1 MKRIC
6 PALVFSTVFSLAGA
20 TWSAA
25 TAVAGE
31 VDMREY
37 IMIDEGMTEA
47 EVLYRLG
54 PYDYETVFSDY
65 YHFPIRRRWAYL
77 PAYGKRGWITEIT
90 FDFRGRVQQIERYR
104 P

>member
-1 MKRIC
+1 MKRIS
-6 PALVFSTVFSLAGA
+6 PPLLLSMLLSLAGA
-20 TWSAA
+20 ISVPAGAA
-25 TAVAGE
+25 AAE
-31 VDMREY
+31 VDMRDY

-77 PAYGKRGWITEIT
+77 PAYGRRGWITEIT
-90 FDFRGRVQQIERYR
+90 FDHRGRVQQIERYR

>member
-1 MKRIC
+1 MKRIS
-6 PALVFSTVFSLAGA
+6 PPLLLSMLASLATTIFVPAGA
-20 TWSAA
+20 AA
-25 TAVAGE
+25 AE
-31 VDMREY
+31 VDMRDY

-77 PAYGKRGWITEIT
+77 PAYGRRGWITEIT
-90 FDFRGRVQQIERYR
+90 FDHRGRVQQIERYR

>member
-1 MKRIC
+1 MKRIS
-6 PALVFSTVFSLAGA
+6 PPLLFSMLLSLAG
-20 TWSAA
+20 TISVPTGAA
-25 TAVAGE
+25 AAE
-31 VDMREY
+31 VDMRDY

-77 PAYGKRGWITEIT
+77 PAYGRRGWITEIT
-90 FDFRGRVQQIERYR
+90 FDHRGRVQQIERYR

>member
-1 MKRIC
+1 ML
-6 PALVFSTVFSLAGA
+6 ASLATTIFVPAGA
-20 TWSAA
+20 AA
-25 TAVAGE
+25 AE
-31 VDMREY
+31 VDMRDY

-77 PAYGKRGWITEIT
+77 PAYGRRGWITEIT
-90 FDFRGRVQQIERYR
+90 FDHRGRVQQIERYR

>member
-1 MKRIC
+1 MKRIS
-6 PALVFSTVFSLAGA
+6 PPLLFSTLVSLAATISVPAGA
-20 TWSAA
+20 AA
-25 TAVAGE
+25 AE
-31 VDMREY
+31 VDMRDY

-77 PAYGKRGWITEIT
+77 PAYGRRGWITEIT
-90 FDFRGRVQQIERYR
+90 FDHRGRVQQIERYR